1 MSNSLEMALRLFSPK
16 GALHE
21 PTSGSF
27 NALGRD
33 DFIGALQIAAKSNQ
47 LGLQYLMADHLVD
60 PQAIVGLL
68 AFFGNELGS
77 EEAAG
82 MALAILLRRP
92 LPEQLDRLVSSHPY
106 FDKERRRASVVME
119 RAKRAHRAGN
129 DHEYRRLLA
138 VRNGILSAA
147 RDRCADEILQ
157 TGRCPQCKGTG
168 RRLRLGDECPKCHGT
183 GRVVP
188 DAELVS
194 RRFGMAMSEAM
205 ERLVDEVIHQAS
217 DLVRI
222 MDRQVREMRAGLSQ
236 DS

>member
-1 MSNSLEMALRLFSPK
+1 MSNSLEKALRLFSPR

-21 PTSGSF
+21 STSGHVKV
-27 NALGRD
+27 LGRD
-33 DFIGALQIAAKSNQ
+33 EFLGALQVAAKSNPQ
-47 LGLQYLMADHLVD
+47 GYQYLMADHLVD
-60 PQAIVGLL
+60 PQSIAALL
-68 AFFGNELGS
+68 TFFESELGS
-77 EEAAG
+77 EETAG

-119 RAKRAHRAGN
+119 RAKRAHRTGN

-138 VRNGILSAA
+138 ERNGILSAA

-157 TGRCPQCKGTG
+157 TGRCPQCNGTG
-168 RRLRLGDECPKCHGT
+168 RRLRLGDECPKCHAT

-188 DAELVS
+188 DAEIVS

-222 MDRQVREMRAGLSQ
+222 MDRQVREMSCLE
-236 DS
+236 